1 MNDPLGLIQTFIPEI
16 GRWRYFQEDNILVKM
31 ETLFKVFVK
40 D

>member
-1 MNDPLGLIQTFIPEI
+1 MNDPLGIIQTFIPEI
-16 GRWRYFQEDNILVKM
+16 GRWRYFQEDMLVKM